1 MHQNQMKII
10 NVDDAK
16 IITKNCDEVIMLR
29 DLTFLF
35 DPEKNH
41 QEPKKLSVSLLMIIL
56 NMKLLEIKTKHKQLE
71 NTLI

>member
-16 IITKNCDEVIMLR
+16 IITKNCDEVTMLR

-41 QEPKKLSVSLLMIIL
+41 
-56 NMKLLEIKTKHKQLE
+56 
-71 NTLI
+71 